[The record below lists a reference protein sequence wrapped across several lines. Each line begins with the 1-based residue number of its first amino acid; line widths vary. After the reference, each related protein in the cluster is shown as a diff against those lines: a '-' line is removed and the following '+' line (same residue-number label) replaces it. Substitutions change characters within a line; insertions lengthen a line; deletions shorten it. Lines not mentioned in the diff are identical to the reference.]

1 MHVVVKLTA
10 VRFAGDMQKEVT
22 VKRGEIDALQ
32 TKIHWLEECL
42 DAALRVSGCQIVDRA
57 CLGCCCDGL
66 ADVSG
71 CVLQD
76 KKSLRERCEALS
88 EAVER
93 RQQEQARAA
102 RELKNSSSK
111 CEGYRQ
117 QVSKLEAGL
126 ERVSQ
131 SVSQ

>member
-1 MHVVVKLTA
+1 M
-10 VRFAGDMQKEVT
+10 
-22 VKRGEIDALQ
+22 
-32 TKIHWLEECL
+32 
-42 DAALRVSGCQIVDRA
+42 
-57 CLGCCCDGL
+57 
-66 ADVSG
+66 
-71 CVLQD
+71 LQD

-88 EAVER
+88 EALER

-117 QVSKLEAGL
+117 QVSRLETGL

-131 SVSQ
+131 SVSSGCTTRTCLWFMYSWCA